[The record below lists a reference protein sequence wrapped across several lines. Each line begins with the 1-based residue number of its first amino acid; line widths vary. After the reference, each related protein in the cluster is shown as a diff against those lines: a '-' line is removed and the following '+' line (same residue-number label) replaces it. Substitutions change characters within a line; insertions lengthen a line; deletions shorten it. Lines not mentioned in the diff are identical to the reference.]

1 MAEIWGAVAL
11 AGAAVVGAGVS
22 ASSARSAARA
32 GQRGADA
39 ATGESARQY
48 DQTRRDFAPYRQVGV
63 GALNQLAGLF
73 GIPAGGSAA
82 GYYDDSQLFNDAGG
96 VPTVDSERYAND
108 PAYRY
113 AWDRTLEQEKAD
125 RPGWRGQETYW
136 ARATGEDWSRLNER
150 MARNLG
156 DYRQRNP
163 QQPAQGQG
171 QGGNLNGFF
180 TSPGYQFRRDEG
192 TRGIESSF
200 AAGGGARSGNALAA
214 LAEFNSGLAS
224 QEFGNYFNQLS
235 SLAGTGQTATNQTA
249 AYGAQHAGNAG
260 RNALYAG
267 ESRASGIIGQS
278 NAVSQGINGL
288 AGAYGYYRRPG
299 MGSLPN
305 DGGMTNS
312 GDGIYNYNG
321 YYYNL

>member
-1 MAEIWGAVAL
+1 MSFAIAGTVLTVGATAYAANRANAAGR
-11 AGAAVVGAGVS
+11 AGA
-22 ASSARSAARA
+22 
-32 GQRGADA
+32 RGANN
-39 ATGESARQY
+39 ATAESARQY
-48 DQTRRDFAPYRQVGV
+48 DQTRRDFEDWRTVGR
-63 GALNQLAGLF
+63 GALAQQAALF
-73 GIPAGGSAA
+73 GIPVGNGASGN
-82 GYYDDSQLFNDAGG
+82 YDDGQLFNDSGG

-163 QQPAQGQG
+163 QQQQPQG

-224 QEFGNYFNQLS
+224 QEFGQYFNQLS
-235 SLAGTGQTATNQTA
+235 ALSGAGQTATNQTA
-249 AYGAQHAGNAG
+249 AYGADHAANAG

-267 ESRASGIIGQS
+267 ESRASGIVGQANAIG
-278 NAVSQGINGL
+278 QGINALGGI
-288 AGAYGYYRRPG
+288 AGYYSRNRQPQSYGGTGYGGYPWQTPGIGDEYNRRYG
-299 MGSLPN
+299 
-305 DGGMTNS
+305 
-312 GDGIYNYNG
+312 
-321 YYYNL
+321 